1 MEEEKK
7 FTWINF
13 YMEFADRLLEY
24 KNNRTGLVN
33 KIITIFDNIDLK
45 LPLLETNNDITDI
58 GPFTIFG
65 LFNKNIKT
73 ENKIKILK
81 EIKESFSLK
90 ADLPTDFKGVPEL
103 NPVNSTFYYFK
114 GYRGDK
120 DIDNLWDLFEI
131 ALKYSENKSP
141 QLYNEFVKIYNT
153 VLNQVNI
160 KWNITMGL
168 FWIRPYEYISLNS
181 RTRWYLTNPN
191 FVNDEIINRIKPSD
205 KSNTPP
211 KGEEYL
217 KICNYFKEIIKN
229 NDYEFKNF
237 PELIY
242 ISYIESVKDDE
253 LEKEYKEKKKIG
265 DGIGDSNINNDG
277 NYWLYSPGQGAFAWE
292 KFRDKNL
299 MGIGWEAVG
308 NLKEYTSK
316 KEIES
321 KLQEINNSKR
331 KFPNDALALWEFA
344 NKIKIGDV
352 VFAKRVSHEI
362 IAYGIVKGKYF
373 FDKSID
379 ENFPNFIEIKW
390 KEEINTKTNFYLP
403 TKTLTRITDYEDML
417 NNIKNLFED
426 DIEPEKPSNEKLP
439 IYTKEEFLEESFISE
454 EMYDN
459 LVNLIRYKMNVII
472 EGAPGV
478 GKTFTS
484 KRLAYSIIG
493 VKDKE
498 RVELIQFHQSYSYE
512 DFIMGYRPTQNGFSL
527 ENGVFYNFC
536 KKAEE
541 DEDNDYFFI
550 IDEINRG
557 NLSKIF
563 GELFMLI
570 EKDKRGNKV
579 RLLYNGELFSI
590 PKNLYI
596 IGLMNTADRSLAM
609 IDYALRRR
617 FAFYTLKPA
626 FDSENFIRYQKSL
639 NNPKFDNVIN
649 LVKELNDE
657 IKNDEV
663 LGEGFQIG
671 HSYFCNL
678 DEKTIDKKLDFIIN
692 FEIIP
697 LLKEYWFDEVNKVE
711 TWSNRLKNAVV

>member
-1 MEEEKK
+1 
-7 FTWINF
+7 
-13 YMEFADRLLEY
+13 
-24 KNNRTGLVN
+24 
-33 KIITIFDNIDLK
+33 
-45 LPLLETNNDITDI
+45 
-58 GPFTIFG
+58 
-65 LFNKNIKT
+65 
-73 ENKIKILK
+73 
-81 EIKESFSLK
+81 
-90 ADLPTDFKGVPEL
+90 
-103 NPVNSTFYYFK
+103 
-114 GYRGDK
+114 
-120 DIDNLWDLFEI
+120 
-131 ALKYSENKSP
+131 
-141 QLYNEFVKIYNT
+141 
-153 VLNQVNI
+153 
-160 KWNITMGL
+160 
-168 FWIRPYEYISLNS
+168 
-181 RTRWYLTNPN
+181 
-191 FVNDEIINRIKPSD
+191 
-205 KSNTPP
+205 
-211 KGEEYL
+211 
-217 KICNYFKEIIKN
+217 
-229 NDYEFKNF
+229 
-237 PELIY
+237 
-242 ISYIESVKDDE
+242 
-253 LEKEYKEKKKIG
+253 
-265 DGIGDSNINNDG
+265 
-277 NYWLYSPGQGAFAWE
+277 
-292 KFRDKNL
+292 

-331 KFPNDALALWEFA
+331 KFFNDTLALWEFA

-352 VFAKRVSHEI
+352 VFAKKGLHEI
-362 IAYGIVKGKYF
+362 IAYGMVKGKYF
-373 FDKSID
+373 FDTNID
-379 ENFPNFIEIKW
+379 EQFPNLIEIEW
-390 KEEINTKTNFYLP
+390 KEEINTKTNLYLP

-439 IYTKEEFLEESFISE
+439 IYTKENFLEESFISE

-536 KKAEE
+536 KKAEA
-541 DEDNDYFFI
+541 DEENDYFFI

-626 FDSENFIRYQKSL
+626 FDSENFIEYQKSL

-663 LGEGFQIG
+663 L
-671 HSYFCNL
+671 
-678 DEKTIDKKLDFIIN
+678 
-692 FEIIP
+692 
-697 LLKEYWFDEVNKVE
+697 
-711 TWSNRLKNAVV
+711 